1 MGPDGICGS
10 GPVSGFRSVEC
21 SGKTGGEKGR
31 SEGARAKVDSRRFID
46 ELFVSMNF
54 FIEYY
59 DLTKREF
66 ETCYSCISYLE
77 GLAEN
82 FGQEDFSKEIRE
94 RIDSL
99 LAV

>member
-21 SGKTGGEKGR
+21 SGKTGGKER

>member
-1 MGPDGICGS
+1 M
-10 GPVSGFRSVEC
+10 FREN
-21 SGKTGGEKGR
+21 GGEER

-54 FIEYY
+54 FIEYD